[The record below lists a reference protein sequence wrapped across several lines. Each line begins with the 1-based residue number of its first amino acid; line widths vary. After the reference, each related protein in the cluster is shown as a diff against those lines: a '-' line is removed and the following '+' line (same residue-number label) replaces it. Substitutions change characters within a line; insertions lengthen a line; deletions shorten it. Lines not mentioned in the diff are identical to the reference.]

1 MKTHTYLLIIFLCCL
16 CAGMS
21 AGAQNREEFNGP
33 FKSWAN
39 VKTRFG
45 AAGNGKTDDTRA
57 LQAALDDVGNE
68 PAAANAMGKNIYSI
82 VYLPAGTYCI
92 SSTLVLRGKLG
103 VSIIGEDPDRTIIKW
118 IGPDKDTLLWAN
130 GSSYFKISRLTWDA
144 NKRKDLQAIGI
155 HWKNKWNDSRSSSHA
170 PLNIELSDNYFIGGF
185 SEGIGGGTFSGP
197 NGTGS
202 NDSEIAIKRCLFRD
216 CTQAGV
222 KIEGFNALD
231 YWIWDCQFYNC
242 RTGVNCSYGG
252 YHIYRSLFS
261 HSTVSDV
268 FNNNGYYTSVRGCYS
283 DHSYGFSID
292 QGSSS
297 NPFKR
302 VFQDNTIVGPG
313 RLAIEYYHVGK
324 ITLWGNKFSRSPDTA
339 IKININIK
347 SWNTYTSEALSLHNT
362 YSDRQSLTVSS
373 NPNKIYAYGDKY
385 IPSVTGD
392 VRAFIKTLDR
402 KPALVTRKV
411 FEVPPG
417 ANADV
422 IQSLLNEAAK
432 LKGQRPIIHF
442 AAGNYLIGRTLEI
455 PAGTDMQLTGD
466 GLLYASV
473 IRADK
478 PAAFGQ
484 LPLLH
489 IKGPSYI
496 TLQDLQLGSESD
508 KGQYEAISFEDID
521 QPYSQA
527 HLDQVYSSH
536 SDTSLLVMG
545 LKYLYVEKNNS
556 FFTTGNYIVGANSPD
571 GRFPAARVACFGGQF
586 AYLTVLKNAR
596 FLAKDCWWEG
606 APGAALTL
614 NGAGTVTV
622 DGAMI
627 APAKSDSLPVVRVD
641 KFAGKISLLNMY
653 IQGGIDCRPDNP
665 NLDMLLWNIHFYHKM
680 DPLAFLRKDASF
692 RAAGLGLN
700 AQCFRSGDPACK
712 NIITVEDKWKN
723 IKDINPFLDDLTL
736 QTRESRPIP
745 YTNLSPGT
753 SNIYITRISLGA
765 TKRGIEFK

>member
-1 MKTHTYLLIIFLCCL
+1 MNKNAYLLLSFLCWL
-16 CAGMS
+16 CIGS
-21 AGAQNREEFNGP
+21 ALRAQNREEFNGP

-45 AAGNGKTDDTRA
+45 ATGNGKTDDTKA
-57 LQAALDDVGNE
+57 LQAALDDVGND
-68 PAAANAMGKNIYSI
+68 PAAANDMGKNIYSV

-92 SSTLVLRGKLG
+92 SATLVLRGKLG
-103 VSIIGEDPDRTIIKW
+103 ASIVGEDPDRTIIKW

-144 NKRKDLQAIGI
+144 NKRKDIQAIGI
-155 HWKNKWNDSRSSSHA
+155 HWKNKWNDAKSSSHA

-185 SEGIGGGTFSGP
+185 SEGIGGGTFPGP
-197 NGTGS
+197 NGTGN
-202 NDSEIAIKRCLFRD
+202 NDSEIAIKRCIFRD
-216 CTQAGV
+216 CAQAGI

-252 YHIYRSLFS
+252 YHVYRSLFS
-261 HSTVSDV
+261 HSVVSDV
-268 FNNNGYYTSVRGCYS
+268 SNNNGYYTSVRGCYS
-283 DHSYGFSID
+283 DHSYGFSMD

-302 VFQDNTIVGPG
+302 IFQDNTIVAPG
-313 RLAIEYYHVGK
+313 RLAVEYYHTGK
-324 ITLWGNKFSRSPDTA
+324 LTLWGNKFARSSDTA
-339 IKININIK
+339 IRININVK

-362 YSDRQSLTVSS
+362 YSDKQSLTISS
-373 NPNKIYAYGDKY
+373 NPNKIYAYGDQY
-385 IPSVTGD
+385 LPNVTGD
-392 VRAFIKTLDR
+392 VRAFMNTLDR
-402 KPALVTRKV
+402 KPPLVARKV

-422 IQSLLNEAAK
+422 IQSLLNEAARF
-432 LKGQRPIIHF
+432 KGQRPVVHF
-442 AAGNYLIGRTLEI
+442 SSGNYLIARTLQI
-455 PAGTDMQLTGD
+455 PAGTDMQLIGD

-473 IRADK
+473 IRAGN

-484 LPLLH
+484 LPLLRVT
-489 IKGPSYI
+489 GPSYI
-496 TLQDLQLGSESD
+496 SIRDLQLGSESD
-508 KGQYEAISFEDID
+508 KGQYEAISFEDVD

-545 LKYLYVEKNNS
+545 LNYLYVEKNNS
-556 FFTTGNYIVGANSPD
+556 FFTTGNYIVGGNLQD
-571 GRFPAARVACFGGQF
+571 HRFPVARVACFGGQF
-586 AYLTVLKNAR
+586 AYLTVLKNAS

-606 APGAALTL
+606 VQGAALTL
-614 NGAGTVTV
+614 NGTGTVSI

-627 APAKSDSLPVVRVD
+627 APAKSDSQSVVRIN
-641 KFAGKISLLNMY
+641 KFAGKISLMNMY
-653 IQGGIDCRPDNP
+653 LQGGVDCNPDNP
-665 NLDMLLWNIHFYHKM
+665 GLDLLLWNILFYHKM
-680 DPLAFLRKDASF
+680 DPLAFLKRDVSF

-712 NIITVEDKWKN
+712 NIITVEDQWKN
-723 IKDINPFLDDLTL
+723 IKDINPFLDNLTL
-736 QTRESRPIP
+736 QSRESRPVP
-745 YTNLSPGT
+745 YTNLSQGT